1 MPITPAEYDQ
11 ANHPVQVP
19 GTAMT
24 AAASGS
30 TAGTIIPVAAGAG
43 AGSTTSLTTGQN
55 ATDAAGVF
63 TVTAAGTPAAGV
75 VATINLLN
83 PYAQQALPAYACN
96 VIDTTA
102 SPNTVV
108 ASGVVPVVT
117 SGQVA
122 TLNIVT
128 AVLTAAH
135 VYEVEYLTV
144 GA

>member
-1 MPITPAEYDQ
+1 MPIVPVAYDQ
-11 ANHPVQVP
+11 ASHPVPVP
-19 GTAMT
+19 GAAMT

-30 TAGTIIPVAAGAG
+30 VAGTIIPVAAGAG
-43 AGSTTSLTTGQN
+43 AGSATSLTTGQN

-83 PYAQQALPAYACN
+83 PFPAQELPAYFCN

-108 ASGVVPVVT
+108 AAAVLPVVA
-117 SGQVA
+117 SGQVS
-122 TLNIVT
+122 TLNVIS

-135 VYEVEYLTV
+135 VYEVEYGTI